1 MKNKI
6 IVVLALG
13 FLASCATKPV
23 QKTEPVVTETTGD
36 VMVANGKNLYEGKC
50 GKCHDLPKTNA
61 YTAEKWVDILKWMQ
75 PKAKISDQ
83 ERETIHFYLTRQL

>member
-1 MKNKI
+1 
-6 IVVLALG
+6 
-13 FLASCATKPV
+13 LASCATKPV

-61 YTAEKWVDILKWMQ
+61 YTAENG
-75 PKAKISDQ
+75 
-83 ERETIHFYLTRQL
+83 